1 MGLLDRGDQP
11 SGSLNVAQKKRLEM
25 ARALAARPYLLL
37 LDEVLAGL
45 NPSEIASMMATV
57 RAIREDGIS
66 ILMIEHV
73 MQAIMSISDR
83 ILVLDY
89 GTLIATGL
97 PEEVANNPQVIEAYL
112 GDPENDGATAGGV
125 DYMAILEVNDIA
137 SGYEGVQILWG
148 VNLKLEPGKL
158 TTLVGSNGVGKTTL
172 LKTVMGLMAPING
185 SVSFQGED
193 VTNLSAH
200 ARANAGMVLVPEGR
214 QLFTEMTIY
223 ENLEMGAFSPRAR
236 ATFNQN
242 LDKVY
247 ELFPRLKE
255 RTRQK
260 AGTLSGGEQQM
271 VAVGRGLMAEPEVL
285 MLDELSL
292 GLSPLLALT
301 LFEALTRLK
310 KTGLTML
317 LVEQNVT
324 MALAVSDYAYVL
336 AEGKVHLEGPAR
348 ELSKNDEVRRTY
360 LGI

>member
-1 MGLLDRGDQP
+1 MPL
-11 SGSLNVAQKKRLEM
+11 
-25 ARALAARPYLLL
+25 
-37 LDEVLAGL
+37 
-45 NPSEIASMMATV
+45 
-57 RAIREDGIS
+57 
-66 ILMIEHV
+66 
-73 MQAIMSISDR
+73 
-83 ILVLDY
+83 
-89 GTLIATGL
+89 
-97 PEEVANNPQVIEAYL
+97 
-112 GDPENDGATAGGV
+112 
-125 DYMAILEVNDIA
+125 LEVSRLA

-148 VNLKLEPGKL
+148 VDLRLEKGKL

-172 LKTVMGLMAPING
+172 LSTIMGLLRPSEGTVTFAG
-185 SVSFQGED
+185 QD
-193 VTNLSAH
+193 VTRHSAH
-200 ARANAGMVLVPEGR
+200 ARAKAGMVLVPEGR
-214 QLFTEMTIY
+214 QLFTDMTVY

-236 ATFNQN
+236 GSFKDN
-242 LDKVY
+242 LEKVF

-255 RTRQK
+255 RAKQK

-317 LVEQNVT
+317 LVEQNVS

-336 AEGKVHLEGPAR
+336 AQGKVWLEGEAR
-348 ELSKNDEVRRTY
+348 QLLKNDDIRRTY

>member
-1 MGLLDRGDQP
+1 
-11 SGSLNVAQKKRLEM
+11 
-25 ARALAARPYLLL
+25 
-37 LDEVLAGL
+37 
-45 NPSEIASMMATV
+45 
-57 RAIREDGIS
+57 
-66 ILMIEHV
+66 
-73 MQAIMSISDR
+73 
-83 ILVLDY
+83 
-89 GTLIATGL
+89 
-97 PEEVANNPQVIEAYL
+97 
-112 GDPENDGATAGGV
+112 
-125 DYMAILEVNDIA
+125 MAILEVNDIT

-172 LKTVMGLMAPING
+172 LKTVMGLMRPLAG
-185 SVSFQGED
+185 SVSFQGKD
-193 VTNLSAH
+193 VTGLSAH
-200 ARANAGMVLVPEGR
+200 ARAKAGMVLVPEGR

-255 RTRQK
+255 RARQK

-301 LFEALTRLK
+301 LFEALNRLK